1 MCFIY
6 DELPIMHVDM
16 SDKNFNLDDQMQ
28 KAVAA
33 KLFLLLNGS
42 QYYIPKKDLL
52 VANNAKTSLR

>member
-1 MCFIY
+1 MITSA
-6 DELPIMHVDM
+6 DM

-42 QYYIPKKDLL
+42 QRYIPKKDLL